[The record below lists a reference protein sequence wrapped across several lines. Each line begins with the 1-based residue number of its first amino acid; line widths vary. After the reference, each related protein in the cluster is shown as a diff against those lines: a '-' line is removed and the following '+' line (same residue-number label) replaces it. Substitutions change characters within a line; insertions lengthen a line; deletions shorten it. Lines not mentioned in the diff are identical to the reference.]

1 METRLKYALAVLVAV
16 LFLNALDFSA
26 TANVNAAGTGS
37 FNEALLN
44 APAGKDLAFYQQ
56 RRAAIQEERRKI
68 AGTTASRAEYEEL
81 DKKFAAALSAIN
93 VEILAL
99 SGYRASGT
107 YEELSAFCANL
118 QNNGLV
124 DELQTLLEIE
134 KAKPAPDAR
143 RLSIA
148 QFSLTGATIIRVA
161 RKRDDVAIRRLVD
174 QLVDQAVAKP
184 STINVQHV
192 DHAVRLIKE
201 NAPSMAEL
209 AEQKRL
215 EKFLGSGVE
224 SLQTYV
230 VSTGAK
236 ERYANLVG
244 SEMRFEGVMTNGAEI
259 DWNSYR
265 GKVVLIDFWA
275 TWCGPC
281 RAEIPNVK
289 AMYDK
294 YHDAGFEVVGYSCDS
309 DVNALKNFERTQ
321 RLPWKTVSQKLSNDS
336 PKPFVDL
343 LRYYAISGIPTLILV
358 DQDGNVLDANAKGQ
372 RLETL
377 LQDLFP
383 HVR

>member
-1 METRLKYALAVLVAV
+1 
-16 LFLNALDFSA
+16 
-26 TANVNAAGTGS
+26 
-37 FNEALLN
+37 
-44 APAGKDLAFYQQ
+44 
-56 RRAAIQEERRKI
+56 
-68 AGTTASRAEYEEL
+68 
-81 DKKFAAALSAIN
+81 
-93 VEILAL
+93 
-99 SGYRASGT
+99 
-107 YEELSAFCANL
+107 
-118 QNNGLV
+118 
-124 DELQTLLEIE
+124 
-134 KAKPAPDAR
+134 
-143 RLSIA
+143 
-148 QFSLTGATIIRVA
+148 
-161 RKRDDVAIRRLVD
+161 
-174 QLVDQAVAKP
+174 
-184 STINVQHV
+184 
-192 DHAVRLIKE
+192 
-201 NAPSMAEL
+201 
-209 AEQKRL
+209 
-215 EKFLGSGVE
+215 
-224 SLQTYV
+224 
-230 VSTGAK
+230 
-236 ERYANLVG
+236 
-244 SEMRFEGVMTNGAEI
+244 MRFEGVMTNGAEI